1 VTVRPRTGPDGSVVV
16 DADDPDAETPQT
28 AAAVHP
34 TVEVGAVPEATAL
47 SQPVSPAAGT
57 GAVDIVSSPVPPPSA
72 PPGDG
77 GPVPHDVAK
86 AADSQVPHPA
96 ASVVNAA
103 ATRSAIALARLTGG
117 PRSADR
123 NGDVVQT
130 QPIPSAVP
138 PMDPADG
145 TTGSSKPGSSDW
157 RRGRAR
163 LGRWRTDARYTVANW
178 ARWAVERWRRSL
190 QLRVAVTTMLLSG
203 LVVVIAGILSV
214 GAISAGVLDSKRNA
228 AHAEVINGV
237 RVIQDQLAA
246 AAPQDRNGL
255 DRATQALLRTVGNR
269 GTAAGLFSIVVVVQG
284 APPFVSGST
293 GVADVPQQ
301 LRQQVEAG
309 KFADMYSPVRAGDGT
324 FTKGLIVGAPVPRQ
338 QSAVQLYYLFPLEA
352 EQRTLTLVR
361 NTVLLTGILLVALLA
376 VVALMVTR
384 QVVRPVRV
392 AAEVA
397 ERFASGRLRERMTVR
412 GEDDLAALAASF
424 NDMADSLQGQIT
436 KLEEMSR
443 LQRRFTSDVSH
454 ELRTPLTTIRM
465 ATDVLHASR
474 PDFEPHVARSAEL
487 LHAELDR
494 FESLLADLLE
504 ISRYDAHVA
513 VLEPDPIDLRA
524 LVRTSVDT
532 VAAVAER
539 AHVPIEV
546 DMPDGPVV
554 ADVDSR
560 RVERILRNLL
570 LNAVE
575 HSEGRPVEVA
585 LRGDGRAV
593 AVTVRDHGVGLRPG
607 EAALVFDRFWR
618 ADPSRNRRTGGTGL
632 GLSISLE
639 DARLHGGWLHAWG
652 RPGHGAQFRLTLPA
666 HSGDTVVSSPL
677 PIEPPDVTRPT
688 GAGPRSTQGWPV

>member
-1 VTVRPRTGPDGSVVV
+1 VTVEPRI
-16 DADDPDAETPQT
+16 DPDAPLPQPP
-28 AAAVHP
+28 AAAPAPTRSEDAAPATWDVAAPAPAHP
-34 TVEVGAVPEATAL
+34 GTGTPAP
-47 SQPVSPAAGT
+47 PAAPPEIIGATQSVGT
-57 GAVDIVSSPVPPPSA
+57 GPR
-72 PPGDG
+72 PG
-77 GPVPHDVAK
+77 
-86 AADSQVPHPA
+86 
-96 ASVVNAA
+96 
-103 ATRSAIALARLTGG
+103 RSAGRRWVSRLA
-117 PRSADR
+117 
-123 NGDVVQT
+123 
-130 QPIPSAVP
+130 
-138 PMDPADG
+138 
-145 TTGSSKPGSSDW
+145 
-157 RRGRAR
+157 
-163 LGRWRTDARYTVANW
+163 RWRTDVRYTLANW
-178 ARWAVERWRRSL
+178 LRWAVERWRRSL
-190 QLRVAVTTMLLSG
+190 QLRVAVTTVLLSG
-203 LVVVIAGILSV
+203 LVVVIVGILSV
-214 GAISAGVLDSKRNA
+214 GAISSGMLDGKRNA
-228 AHAEVINGV
+228 AHAEAINGV
-237 RVIQDQLAA
+237 RVIQSQLAA
-246 AAPQDRNGL
+246 AAPQDRNGI
-255 DRATQALLRTVGNR
+255 DRATEAVIRSVAGR
-269 GTAAGLFSIVVVVQG
+269 GAAAGLFSVVVISQ
-284 APPFVSGST
+284 GST
-293 GVADVPQQ
+293 PIVSSFADADDVPQS
-301 LRQQVEAG
+301 LRSQVEQG
-309 KFADMYSPVRAGDGT
+309 KFADMYSPVQTGDGT
-324 FTKGLIVGAPVPRQ
+324 FTKGLIVGAPVSRKP
-338 QSAVQLYYLFPLEA
+338 SSVQLYYLFPLEA

-361 NTVLLTGILLVALLA
+361 NTVVVTGILLVALLA
-376 VVALMVTR
+376 LVALMVTR

-412 GEDDLAALAASF
+412 GEDDLAALAAAF

-474 PDFEPHVARSAEL
+474 PGFEPHVARSAEL

-494 FESLLADLLE
+494 FEALLADLLE

-513 VLEPDPIDLRA
+513 VLEPESIDLRA
-524 LVRTSVDT
+524 LLRRSVDT

-539 AHVPIEV
+539 AGVSIRV

-570 LNAVE
+570 VNAVE
-575 HSEGRPVEVA
+575 HGEGRPVEVA

-618 ADPSRNRRTGGTGL
+618 ADPSRDRRTGGTGL

-652 RPGHGAQFRLTLPA
+652 RPGHGAQFRLTLPV

-688 GAGPRSTQGWPV
+688 GIAAQSQHAWPA

>member
-1 VTVRPRTGPDGSVVV
+1 MTVQPRAGPDGSIAV
-16 DADDPDAETPQT
+16 DPDDSHVGTPP
-28 AAAVHP
+28 AARDAP
-34 TVEVGAVPEATAL
+34 GAATVPPAVPPTG
-47 SQPVSPAAGT
+47 GT
-57 GAVDIVSSPVPPPSA
+57 GVADIVSSPMSPSA
-72 PPGDG
+72 PSGESG
-77 GPVPHDVAK
+77 AVSAGTG
-86 AADSQVPHPA
+86 AAQDSTLPTAA
-96 ASVVNAA
+96 ASIVNAA
-103 ATRSAIALARLTGG
+103 AARSAIALARLTAG
-117 PRSADR
+117 PRSVDPTVDAAGADPSS
-123 NGDVVQT
+123 T
-130 QPIPSAVP
+130 AIPAEETVP
-138 PMDPADG
+138 TSGAGPGRSDRRIG
-145 TTGSSKPGSSDW
+145 T
-157 RRGRAR
+157 R
-163 LGRWRTDARYTVANW
+163 LARWRIDARYTVANW
-178 ARWAVERWRRSL
+178 IRWAVERWRRSL

-203 LVVVIAGILSV
+203 LVVLIAGILSV
-214 GAISAGVLDSKRNA
+214 GAISSGVLDSKRTA
-228 AHAEVINGV
+228 AHAEAINGV

-246 AAPQDRNGL
+246 AAPQDKNGL
-255 DRATQALLRTVGNR
+255 NRATQTLLDTVGNR
-269 GTAAGLFSIVVVVQG
+269 GAAAGLFSIVVVVQS
-284 APPFVSGST
+284 APPSVSGST
-293 GVADVPQQ
+293 DVADVPLE
-301 LRQQVEAG
+301 LRQLVEQG
-309 KFADMYSPVRAGDGT
+309 EFADMFAPVRTGDGT

-384 QVVRPVRV
+384 QVVRPVRI

-513 VLEPDPIDLRA
+513 VLEPDPIDLRI
-524 LVRTSVDT
+524 LVRNSVDT
-532 VAAVAER
+532 VATVAER
-539 AHVPIEV
+539 AHVAIDV

-570 LNAVE
+570 VNAIE
-575 HSEGRPVEVA
+575 HSEGRPVDVA

-652 RPGHGAQFRLTLPA
+652 RPDHGAQFRLTLPV
-666 HSGDTVVSSPL
+666 HSGDAVVSSPL
-677 PIEPPDVTRPT
+677 PIEPSDVTRPT
-688 GAGPRSTQGWPV
+688 GVGSRATPGWPA

>member
-1 VTVRPRTGPDGSVVV
+1 
-16 DADDPDAETPQT
+16 
-28 AAAVHP
+28 
-34 TVEVGAVPEATAL
+34 
-47 SQPVSPAAGT
+47 
-57 GAVDIVSSPVPPPSA
+57 
-72 PPGDG
+72 
-77 GPVPHDVAK
+77 
-86 AADSQVPHPA
+86 
-96 ASVVNAA
+96 
-103 ATRSAIALARLTGG
+103 
-117 PRSADR
+117 
-123 NGDVVQT
+123 
-130 QPIPSAVP
+130 
-138 PMDPADG
+138 
-145 TTGSSKPGSSDW
+145 
-157 RRGRAR
+157 
-163 LGRWRTDARYTVANW
+163 
-178 ARWAVERWRRSL
+178 
-190 QLRVAVTTMLLSG
+190 
-203 LVVVIAGILSV
+203 
-214 GAISAGVLDSKRNA
+214 
-228 AHAEVINGV
+228 
-237 RVIQDQLAA
+237 
-246 AAPQDRNGL
+246 
-255 DRATQALLRTVGNR
+255 
-269 GTAAGLFSIVVVVQG
+269 
-284 APPFVSGST
+284 
-293 GVADVPQQ
+293 
-301 LRQQVEAG
+301 
-309 KFADMYSPVRAGDGT
+309 
-324 FTKGLIVGAPVPRQ
+324 
-338 QSAVQLYYLFPLEA
+338 
-352 EQRTLTLVR
+352 VR

-376 VVALMVTR
+376 VVELMVTR

-524 LVRTSVDT
+524 LVRSSVDT

-539 AHVPIEV
+539 ADVGIEV

-554 ADVDSR
+554 ADVDGR

-570 LNAVE
+570 VNAVE
-575 HSEGRPVEVA
+575 HSEGRPVGVV

-618 ADPSRNRRTGGTGL
+618 ADLSRNRRTGGTGL

-652 RPGHGAQFRLTLPA
+652 RPGHGAQFRLTLPV
-666 HSGDTVVSSPL
+666 HSGDPVVSSPL
-677 PIEPPDVTRPT
+677 PIEPADVTRPT
-688 GAGPRSTQGWPV
+688 GTGPRTTPGWPA

>member
-1 VTVRPRTGPDGSVVV
+1 MS
-16 DADDPDAETPQT
+16 
-28 AAAVHP
+28 P
-34 TVEVGAVPEATAL
+34 TL
-47 SQPVSPAAGT
+47 
-57 GAVDIVSSPVPPPSA
+57 PPSA
-72 PPGDG
+72 LSGDG
-77 GPVPHDVAK
+77 GGVQPVTE
-86 AADSQVPHPA
+86 AAPDSQSPEVPP
-96 ASVVNAA
+96 SVVNAA
-103 ATRSAIALARLTGG
+103 AARSAIALARLTAG
-117 PRSADR
+117 PRSAEPTV
-123 NGDVVQT
+123 DVVGT
-130 QPIPSAVP
+130 GPTSIASSA
-138 PMDPADG
+138 DTADAARG
-145 TTGSSKPGSSDW
+145 TKPGRPDW
-157 RRGRAR
+157 HRLRAR
-163 LGRWRTDARYTVANW
+163 LARRRIDARFTVANW
-178 ARWAVERWRRSL
+178 FRWVVERWRRSL

-203 LVVVIAGILSV
+203 LVVMIAGILSV
-214 GAISAGVLDSKRNA
+214 GAISSGVLDSKRSA

-246 AAPQDRNGL
+246 AAPQDKNGL
-255 DRATQALLRTVGNR
+255 NRATQALLDTVGNR
-269 GTAAGLFSIVVVVQG
+269 GAAAGLFSIVVVVQG
-284 APPFVSGST
+284 ATPSVSGST
-293 GVADVPQQ
+293 NVADVPQE
-301 LRQQVEAG
+301 LRQLVEQG

-487 LHAELDR
+487 LHDELDR

-513 VLEPDPIDLRA
+513 VLEPDPIDLRS
-524 LVRTSVDT
+524 LIRSSVDT
-532 VAAVAER
+532 VAAVADR
-539 AHVPIEV
+539 AHVAIEV

-570 LNAVE
+570 VNAVE
-575 HSEGRPVEVA
+575 HSEGRPVEIA

-652 RPGHGAQFRLTLPA
+652 RPGHGAQFRLTLPV
-666 HSGDTVVSSPL
+666 HSGDAVVSSPL
-677 PIEPPDVTRPT
+677 PIEPADVTRPAGT
-688 GAGPRSTQGWPV
+688 GQRPALGWPT

>member
-1 VTVRPRTGPDGSVVV
+1 V
-16 DADDPDAETPQT
+16 D
-28 AAAVHP
+28 
-34 TVEVGAVPEATAL
+34 
-47 SQPVSPAAGT
+47 
-57 GAVDIVSSPVPPPSA
+57 
-72 PPGDG
+72 
-77 GPVPHDVAK
+77 
-86 AADSQVPHPA
+86 
-96 ASVVNAA
+96 
-103 ATRSAIALARLTGG
+103 G
-117 PRSADR
+117 PRS
-123 NGDVVQT
+123 T
-130 QPIPSAVP
+130 S
-138 PMDPADG
+138 G
-145 TTGSSKPGSSDW
+145 TKPGWSGW
-157 RRGRAR
+157 HRVRTRLARRRI
-163 LGRWRTDARYTVANW
+163 DARFTVANW
-178 ARWAVERWRRSL
+178 FRWVVERWRRSL

-203 LVVVIAGILSV
+203 LVVIIAGILSV
-214 GAISAGVLDSKRNA
+214 GAISSGVLDSKRNA

-246 AAPQDRNGL
+246 AAPQDKNGL
-255 DRATQALLRTVGNR
+255 NRATQALLDTVGNR
-269 GTAAGLFSIVVVVQG
+269 GAAAGLFSIVVVVQG
-284 APPFVSGST
+284 ATPSVSGST
-293 GVADVPQQ
+293 DVADVPQQ
-301 LRQQVEAG
+301 LRALVEQG
-309 KFADMYSPVRAGDGT
+309 KFADMFSPVRAGDGT

-513 VLEPDPIDLRA
+513 VLEPDPIDLRS
-524 LVRTSVDT
+524 LVRSSVDT

-539 AHVPIEV
+539 AHVGIEV

-570 LNAVE
+570 VNAVE

-618 ADPSRNRRTGGTGL
+618 ADLSRNRRTGGTGL

-652 RPGHGAQFRLTLPA
+652 RPGHGAQFRLTLPV
-666 HSGDTVVSSPL
+666 HSGDPVVSSPL
-677 PIEPPDVTRPT
+677 PIEPADVTRPG
-688 GAGPRSTQGWPV
+688 GAGQRTAPGWPA

>member
-1 VTVRPRTGPDGSVVV
+1 
-16 DADDPDAETPQT
+16 
-28 AAAVHP
+28 
-34 TVEVGAVPEATAL
+34 
-47 SQPVSPAAGT
+47 
-57 GAVDIVSSPVPPPSA
+57 VPP
-72 PPGDG
+72 
-77 GPVPHDVAK
+77 
-86 AADSQVPHPA
+86 
-96 ASVVNAA
+96 SVVNAA
-103 ATRSAIALARLTGG
+103 AARSAIALARLTAG
-117 PRSADR
+117 PRSAEPTV
-123 NGDVVQT
+123 DVVGT
-130 QPIPSAVP
+130 GPTSIASSA
-138 PMDPADG
+138 DTADAARG
-145 TTGSSKPGSSDW
+145 TKPGRPDW
-157 RRGRAR
+157 HRLRAR
-163 LGRWRTDARYTVANW
+163 LARRRIDARFTVANW
-178 ARWAVERWRRSL
+178 FRWVVERWRRSL

-203 LVVVIAGILSV
+203 LVVMIAGILSV
-214 GAISAGVLDSKRNA
+214 GAISSGVLDSKRSA

-246 AAPQDRNGL
+246 AAPQDKNGL
-255 DRATQALLRTVGNR
+255 NRATQALLDTVGNR
-269 GTAAGLFSIVVVVQG
+269 GAAAGLFSIVVVVQG
-284 APPFVSGST
+284 ATPSVSGST
-293 GVADVPQQ
+293 NVADVPQE
-301 LRQQVEAG
+301 LRQLVEQG

-487 LHAELDR
+487 LHDELDR

-513 VLEPDPIDLRA
+513 VLEPDPIDLRS
-524 LVRTSVDT
+524 LIRSSVDT
-532 VAAVAER
+532 VAAVADR
-539 AHVPIEV
+539 AHVAIEV

-570 LNAVE
+570 VNAVE
-575 HSEGRPVEVA
+575 HSEGRPVEIA

-652 RPGHGAQFRLTLPA
+652 RPGHGAQFRLTLPV
-666 HSGDTVVSSPL
+666 HSGDAVVSSPL
-677 PIEPPDVTRPT
+677 PIEPADVTRPAGT
-688 GAGPRSTQGWPV
+688 GQRPALGWPT

>member
-1 VTVRPRTGPDGSVVV
+1 VTVQPRTGPDGL
-16 DADDPDAETPQT
+16 AEIEPERPN
-28 AAAVHP
+28 AAVP
-34 TVEVGAVPEATAL
+34 LPASTAE
-47 SQPVSPAAGT
+47 
-57 GAVDIVSSPVPPPSA
+57 PSA
-72 PPGDG
+72 IEPGESRPDTIG
-77 GPVPHDVAK
+77 SPGRR
-86 AADSQVPHPA
+86 
-96 ASVVNAA
+96 
-103 ATRSAIALARLTGG
+103 RSASRLA
-117 PRSADR
+117 
-123 NGDVVQT
+123 
-130 QPIPSAVP
+130 
-138 PMDPADG
+138 
-145 TTGSSKPGSSDW
+145 
-157 RRGRAR
+157 
-163 LGRWRTDARYTVANW
+163 RWRTDVRYIVADW
-178 ARWAVERWRRSL
+178 VRWAMERWRRSL
-190 QLRVAVTTMLLSG
+190 QLRVAVTTVLLSG
-203 LVVVIAGILSV
+203 LVVLIVGILSV
-214 GAISAGVLDSKRNA
+214 GAISAGVLDGKRNA

-237 RVIQDQLAA
+237 RVAQRQLAVA
-246 AAPQDRNGL
+246 ATQDSRSI
-255 DRATQALLRTVGNR
+255 DRASDAVRRSVANR
-269 GTAAGLFSIVVVVQG
+269 GTAAGLFSIVVITQG
-284 APPFVSGST
+284 AEPYVSGSAS
-293 GVADVPQQ
+293 VSDVPPA
-301 LRQQVEAG
+301 LREQVNQG
-309 KFADMYSPVRAGDGT
+309 RFADMYAPVQAGDGT
-324 FTKGLIVGAPVPRQ
+324 FTKGLVVGALVTRQ
-338 QSAVQLYYLFPLEA
+338 PGSVELYYLFPLEA

-376 VVALMVTR
+376 AVALMVTR

-397 ERFASGRLRERMTVR
+397 ERFASGRLRERMPVR

-474 PDFEPHVARSAEL
+474 PDFEPHVARTAEL

-513 VLEPDPIDLRA
+513 VLEPDPIDLRD
-524 LVRTSVDT
+524 LVRSSVDA

-539 AHVPIEV
+539 AGVPVRV
-546 DMPDGPVV
+546 DIPDGPVV

-570 LNAVE
+570 VNAVE
-575 HSEGRPVEVA
+575 HGEGRPVEVA
-585 LRGDGRAV
+585 LRGDGQAV

-618 ADPSRNRRTGGTGL
+618 ADPSRDRRTGGTGL

-652 RPGHGAQFRLTLPA
+652 RPGHGAQFRLTLPVQG
-666 HSGDTVVSSPL
+666 GDTVVSSPL
-677 PIEPPDVTRPT
+677 PIEPPDATRPSL
-688 GAGPRSTQGWPV
+688 GSRAASAWPS

>member
-1 VTVRPRTGPDGSVVV
+1 V
-16 DADDPDAETPQT
+16 
-28 AAAVHP
+28 
-34 TVEVGAVPEATAL
+34 
-47 SQPVSPAAGT
+47 
-57 GAVDIVSSPVPPPSA
+57 
-72 PPGDG
+72 
-77 GPVPHDVAK
+77 
-86 AADSQVPHPA
+86 A
-96 ASVVNAA
+96 ASEVIGAPEPA
-103 ATRSAIALARLTGG
+103 GSARPSL
-117 PRSADR
+117 SA
-123 NGDVVQT
+123 
-130 QPIPSAVP
+130 
-138 PMDPADG
+138 
-145 TTGSSKPGSSDW
+145 W
-157 RRGRAR
+157 RRWAPR
-163 LGRWRTDARYTVANW
+163 LARWRTDVRYTLANW
-178 ARWAVERWRRSL
+178 FRWALERWRRSL

-203 LVVVIAGILSV
+203 MVVFIVGILSV
-214 GAISAGVLDSKRNA
+214 GAISSGMLEGKRTA
-228 AHAEVINGV
+228 AHAEAINGV
-237 RVIQDQLAA
+237 RIIQSQLAA
-246 AAPQDRNGL
+246 AAPQDKNGI
-255 DRATQALLRTVGNR
+255 DRATEAARSVAGR
-269 GTAAGLFSIVVVVQG
+269 GAAAGLFSIVLMAQDST
-284 APPFVSGST
+284 PIVSGF
-293 GVADVPQQ
+293 ARADDVPES
-301 LRQQVEAG
+301 LRRQVEQG
-309 KFADMYSPVRAGDGT
+309 KFADMYSRVQTGDGT
-324 FTKGLIVGAPVPRQ
+324 FVKGLIVGAPVSPRP
-338 QSAVQLYYLFPLEA
+338 SSVQLYYLFPLEA

-361 NTVLLTGILLVALLA
+361 NTVLVTGILLVALLA

-412 GEDDLAALAASF
+412 GEDDLAALAAAF

-474 PDFEPHVARSAEL
+474 PSFEPHVARSAEL

-524 LVRTSVDT
+524 LVRSSVDT

-539 AHVPIEV
+539 LGVAIHV

-570 LNAVE
+570 VNAVE
-575 HSEGRPVEVA
+575 HGEGKPVEVA

-618 ADPSRNRRTGGTGL
+618 ADPSRDRRTGGTGL

-652 RPGHGAQFRLTLPA
+652 RPGHGAQFRLTLPV

-688 GAGPRSTQGWPV
+688 GVLPRSASAWPA

>member
-1 VTVRPRTGPDGSVVV
+1 VTVQPRIGPDGSIAVEPDHPAVETPRTAGAIDEEPESEAPAPRSTTPPAGTTGGVDVISSPRQPAPSADSGDVPPGTEAAGDPQSSDAAPSVV
-16 DADDPDAETPQT
+16 DA
-28 AAAVHP
+28 AAA
-34 TVEVGAVPEATAL
+34 
-47 SQPVSPAAGT
+47 
-57 GAVDIVSSPVPPPSA
+57 
-72 PPGDG
+72 
-77 GPVPHDVAK
+77 
-86 AADSQVPHPA
+86 
-96 ASVVNAA
+96 
-103 ATRSAIALARLTGG
+103 RSAVALARLTGG
-117 PRSADR
+117 PWSAE
-123 NGDVVQT
+123 QT
-130 QPIPSAVP
+130 VDAAEAASMPIPSS
-138 PMDPADG
+138 ADTVDGPRSTSG
-145 TTGSSKPGSSDW
+145 TKPGWSGRHRVGTRLA
-157 RRGRAR
+157 RRRI
-163 LGRWRTDARYTVANW
+163 DARFTVANW
-178 ARWAVERWRRSL
+178 FRWVVERWRRSL

-203 LVVVIAGILSV
+203 LVVIIAGILSV
-214 GAISAGVLDSKRNA
+214 GAISSGVLDSKRNA

-246 AAPQDRNGL
+246 AAPQDKNGL
-255 DRATQALLRTVGNR
+255 NRATQALLDTVGNR
-269 GTAAGLFSIVVVVQG
+269 GAAAGLFSIVVVVQG
-284 APPFVSGST
+284 ATPSVSGST
-293 GVADVPQQ
+293 DVADVPQQ
-301 LRQQVEAG
+301 LRALVEQG
-309 KFADMYSPVRAGDGT
+309 KFADMFSPVRAGDGT

-513 VLEPDPIDLRA
+513 VLEPDPIDLRS
-524 LVRTSVDT
+524 LVRSSVDT

-539 AHVPIEV
+539 AHTGIEV

-570 LNAVE
+570 VNAVE

-618 ADPSRNRRTGGTGL
+618 ADLSRNRRTGGTGL

-652 RPGHGAQFRLTLPA
+652 RPGHGAQFRLTLPV
-666 HSGDTVVSSPL
+666 HSGDPVVSSPL
-677 PIEPPDVTRPT
+677 PIEPADVTRPA
-688 GAGPRSTQGWPV
+688 GAGQRTTPGWPA